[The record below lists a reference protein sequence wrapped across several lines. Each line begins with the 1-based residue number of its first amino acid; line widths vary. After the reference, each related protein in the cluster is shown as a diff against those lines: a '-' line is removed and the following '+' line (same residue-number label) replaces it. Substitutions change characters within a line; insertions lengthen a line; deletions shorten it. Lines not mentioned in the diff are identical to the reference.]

1 MADDDA
7 GDPLCGGWR
16 YRSVGFRPRKKK
28 NLGPPSTNMLTLT
41 AACSKRLLMFT
52 YRNNVRQIQFV
63 RVNRAGHSCMGD
75 SGTQI

>member
-1 MADDDA
+1 
-7 GDPLCGGWR
+7 
-16 YRSVGFRPRKKK
+16 
-28 NLGPPSTNMLTLT
+28 MLTLT
-41 AACSKRLLMFT
+41 ATCSKRLLMFT